1 MKCAECNYYWA
12 DEGEEYPRC
21 HCEDD
26 MVAPCEEDEYER
38 EKEPDLDERD

>member
-1 MKCAECNYYWA
+1 MRCADCLWWWKEDC
-12 DEGEEYPRC
+12 EKYPRC

-26 MVAPCEEDEYER
+26 ALAPCEEDEDEM